1 MAYERVNW
9 ENLPSKNTPV
19 NADNLNKMDEGIKDL
34 ETELSKKA
42 NSSDVYT
49 KAELN
54 SSLLP
59 ITIVKNFYVG
69 DSNTKTLQ
77 VEPRIPYIFV
87 NSHFYLREIVLITPY
102 DGKMHI
108 DRILSSDPNYK
119 TSFTLKDDKL
129 TIAGAPNCRGHLYKL
144 NYQISV

>member
-1 MAYERVNW
+1 MAYERANW

-59 ITIVKNFYVG
+59 ITIVKNVYVQ
-69 DSNTKTLQ
+69 DSQTVTFQ
-77 VEPRIPYIFV
+77 VEPNIPYIFI
-87 NSHFYLREIVLITPY
+87 NSHINVREIVLITRHE
-102 DGKMHI
+102 KTMNI
-108 DRILSSDPNYK
+108 DRILSSNPNYK
-119 TSFTLKDDKL
+119 TSFTLKDGKL
-129 TIAGAPNCRGHLYKL
+129 TIVGAANCRGYLYKL
-144 NYQISV
+144 NYQISS